1 MALLTPP
8 QQRKALTGLG
18 FPLDRPGLGD
28 DATLRRAIKDFQWAT
43 GLKLDGVWGLKTQ
56 EVAYYCGLAGGRIS
70 EHFTL
75 REFACRCWERG
86 HHGAKFCHG
95 WPKVDRKLVLGLEV
109 LRAANGGPVAIVNGY
124 RCPPYNR
131 QAGGASRSQ
140 HMRGT
145 AADVSQ
151 NLTLKRVRALRVFR
165 GIGYRR
171 AGSNVKHV
179 DMRSGSLTNPTTW
192 PYG

>member
-1 MALLTPP
+1 MALLAPA
-8 QQRKALTGLG
+8 QQRKTLIGLG

-28 DATLRRAIKDFQWAT
+28 DRNLRRAIRDFQWAT
-43 GLKLDGVWGLKTQ
+43 GLKLDGAWGPKTQ
-56 EVAYYCGLAGGRIS
+56 EMAYFVGLAGGRIS

-86 HHGAKFCHG
+86 YHGAAFCHG
-95 WPKVDRKLVLGLEV
+95 WPKVDRKLVLALEV
-109 LRAANGGPVAIVNGY
+109 LRAANGGPIHIVNGY
-124 RCPPYNR
+124 RCGPYNR
-131 QAGGASRSQ
+131 LVGGATRSQ
-140 HMRGT
+140 HPRGT

-151 NLTLKRVRALRVFR
+151 NLTKKQVAALRVFR

-171 AGSNVKHV
+171 VGGNVKHV

-192 PYG
+192 VYG